1 MQILGSLAVAS
12 TDLSLRAGGDYSV
25 ITVGKILERGYSTV
39 TVSILGGA
47 PVQVPAASGDWKTVQ
62 AAHIL
67 VNPLTGRP
75 VYALAPAPQ
84 TYPDTLEAPAELPAT
99 ATYQQVLITPDWAN
113 THSQRGWSSDA
124 ACPCIWQGKNELH
137 PNLVTGYID
146 YGQKIQALGQI
157 NLHAATLRIASRHP
171 TPWTINLHAA
181 TATRTTPPAPTGAPI
196 TATIPPVGTTH
207 IDITALAPQ
216 LLDGH
221 GLALTGTDYGEASAR
236 GESLTLLL
244 DYELTY

>member
-1 MQILGSLAVAS
+1 MSILGSMAVAS
-12 TDLSLRAGGDYSV
+12 TDLALRAGGDHSV
-25 ITVGKILERGYSTV
+25 LTVGKILERGYSTV

-75 VYALAPAPQ
+75 VYALAPASA
-84 TYPDTLEAPAELPAT
+84 TYPDTLEPPAELPTT

-113 THSQRGWSSDA
+113 TYSSRGWSADS
-124 ACPCIWQGKNELH
+124 ACPCIWQGKNDLH
-137 PNLVTGYID
+137 PQQATGYID

-157 NLHAATLRIASRHP
+157 AVTSATLRITSRHLA
-171 TPWTINLHAA
+171 PWTINLQAA
-181 TATRTTPPAPTGAPI
+181 TATRTTPPSPTGATI

-207 IDITALAPQ
+207 IDITTLAPQ

>member
-1 MQILGSLAVAS
+1 MPILESMAVTS
-12 TDLSLRAGGDYSV
+12 TDLPLRAGGDYSV

-47 PVQVPAASGDWKTVQ
+47 PVQAPAASGDWKTVQ

-67 VNPLTGRP
+67 VNPITGRP

-84 TYPDTLEAPAELPAT
+84 TYPDTLEAPANLPTT
-99 ATYQQVLITPDWAN
+99 ATYTQVLITPDWAN
-113 THSQRGWSSDA
+113 TYTPRGWNSDV
-124 ACPCIWQGKNELH
+124 ACPCIWQGKNDLH
-137 PNLVTGYID
+137 PNQATGYID

-157 NLHAATLRIASRHP
+157 NIAAATLRIVSRHP
-171 TPWTINLHAA
+171 APWTINLQAA
-181 TATRTTPPAPTGAPI
+181 TATRTTPPASTGTTI
-196 TATIPPVGTTH
+196 STTIPPAGVTH
-207 IDITALAPQ
+207 IDITPLAPQ

-221 GLALTGTDYGEASAR
+221 SLALTGTDYGEAGTR

>member
-1 MQILGSLAVAS
+1 MPILDSLAVAS
-12 TDLSLRAGGDYSV
+12 TDLPLRAGGDYSV

-84 TYPDTLEAPAELPAT
+84 TYPDTLEAPTELPAT
-99 ATYQQVLITPDWAN
+99 ATYSQVLITPDWAN
-113 THSQRGWSSDA
+113 TYTQSGWSSDA
-124 ACPCIWQGKNELH
+124 ACPCIWQGKNDLH
-137 PNLVTGYID
+137 PHQTTGYID

-157 NLHAATLRIASRHP
+157 NITSAILRLASRHP
-171 TPWTINLHAA
+171 TPWTINLQAA
-181 TATRTTPPAPTGAPI
+181 TATRTTPPSPTGAPI
-196 TATIPPVGTTH
+196 TATIPPAGVTH
-207 IDITALAPQ
+207 IDVTSLAPQ

-221 GLALTGTDYGEASAR
+221 GLALTGTGYGEASAR
-236 GESLTLLL
+236 GESLTLRL

>member
-1 MQILGSLAVAS
+1 MPILDSLAVAS
-12 TDLSLRAGGDYSV
+12 TDLPLRAGGDYSV

-75 VYALAPAPQ
+75 VYALAPAPA
-84 TYPDTLEAPAELPAT
+84 TYPDTLDTPAELPAT
-99 ATYQQVLITPDWAN
+99 ATYSQVLITPDWAN
-113 THSQRGWSSDA
+113 TYSQSGWSRDA

-137 PNLVTGYID
+137 PRQATGYID

-157 NLHAATLRIASRHP
+157 TITAATLRIVSRHP
-171 TPWTINLHAA
+171 VPWTINLQAA
-181 TATRTTPPAPTGAPI
+181 AATRTTPPSPTGTAI
-196 TATIPPVGTTH
+196 AATIPPVGVTH
-207 IDITALAPQ
+207 VDISTLAPY

>member
-1 MQILGSLAVAS
+1 MQILGLQTAAS
-12 TDLSLRAGGDYSV
+12 TDLPLRAGGDYSV

-47 PVQVPAASGDWKTVQ
+47 PVQIPAASGDWKTVQ

-75 VYALAPAPQ
+75 VYALAPAPA
-84 TYPDTLEAPAELPAT
+84 TYPGTLEPPASLPTT
-99 ATYQQVLITPDWAN
+99 ATYQQVLIAPDWAN
-113 THSQRGWSSDA
+113 TYTQSGWSRDA
-124 ACPCIWQGKNELH
+124 ACPCIWQGKNGLH
-137 PNLVTGYID
+137 PHQATGYVD

-157 NLHAATLRIASRHP
+157 AIAAATLRIASRHP
-171 TPWTINLHAA
+171 APWTINLQAA
-181 TATRTTPPAPTGAPI
+181 TASRATPPSPTGAPI
-196 TATIPPVGTTH
+196 AATIPPAGVTH
-207 IDITALAPQ
+207 IDVTSLAPQ

>member
-1 MQILGSLAVAS
+1 MPILDSLAVAS
-12 TDLSLRAGGDYSV
+12 TDLTLRAGGDCSV

-67 VNPLTGRP
+67 VNPITGRP

-84 TYPDTLEAPAELPAT
+84 TYPDTLEAPAELPT
-99 ATYQQVLITPDWAN
+99 TTTYQQVLITPDWAN
-113 THSQRGWSSDA
+113 TYTPRGWSSDA
-124 ACPCIWQGKNELH
+124 ACSCIWQGKNDLH
-137 PNLVTGYID
+137 PNQATAYID

-157 NLHAATLRIASRHP
+157 NLQ
-171 TPWTINLHAA
+171 AA
-181 TATRTTPPAPTGAPI
+181 TATRTTPPAPTGTPI
-196 TATIPPVGTTH
+196 TATIPPIGTTH
-207 IDITALAPQ
+207 IDITPLTPQ

-221 GLALTGTDYGEASAR
+221 GLALTGTDYGKASAR

>member
-1 MQILGSLAVAS
+1 MPILESMAVTS
-12 TDLSLRAGGDYSV
+12 TDLPLRAGGDYSV

-67 VNPLTGRP
+67 VNPITGRP

-84 TYPDTLEAPAELPAT
+84 TYPDTLEAPANLPTT
-99 ATYQQVLITPDWAN
+99 ATYTQVLITPDWAN
-113 THSQRGWSSDA
+113 TYTPRGWNSDA
-124 ACPCIWQGKNELH
+124 ACPCIWQGKNDLH
-137 PNLVTGYID
+137 PNQATGYID

-157 NLHAATLRIASRHP
+157 NIAAATLRIVSRHP
-171 TPWTINLHAA
+171 APWTINLQAA
-181 TATRTTPPAPTGAPI
+181 TATRTTPPASTGTTI
-196 TATIPPVGTTH
+196 STTIPPAGVTH
-207 IDITALAPQ
+207 IDITPLAPQ

-221 GLALTGTDYGEASAR
+221 SLALTGTDYGEAGTR

>member
-1 MQILGSLAVAS
+1 MSILESMEVAS
-12 TDLSLRAGGDYSV
+12 TDLPLRAGGDYSV

-75 VYALAPAPQ
+75 VYALAPAPA
-84 TYPDTLEAPAELPAT
+84 TYPETLEPPAELPTT

-113 THSQRGWSSDA
+113 TYTQSGWSIDA
-124 ACPCIWQGKNELH
+124 ACPCIWQGKNDLH
-137 PNLVTGYID
+137 PHQATGYID

-157 NLHAATLRIASRHP
+157 TTTSAALRITSRHP
-171 TPWTINLHAA
+171 APWTINLQAA
-181 TATRTTPPAPTGAPI
+181 TATRTTPPAPTGTTI
-196 TATIPPVGTTH
+196 TATIPPVGVTH
-207 IDITALAPQ
+207 IDITTLAPQ
-216 LLDGH
+216 LLDGY

>member
-1 MQILGSLAVAS
+1 MQILDSLAVAS
-12 TDLSLRAGGDYSV
+12 TDLPLRAGGDHSV

-75 VYALAPAPQ
+75 VYALAPALA
-84 TYPDTLEAPAELPAT
+84 TYPDTLEPPADLPT
-99 ATYQQVLITPDWAN
+99 TTTYQQVLITPDWAN
-113 THSQRGWSSDA
+113 TYTQSGWSSDT
-124 ACPCIWQGKNELH
+124 ACPCIWQGKNDLH
-137 PNLVTGYID
+137 PNQSTAYID
-146 YGQKIQALGQI
+146 YGQKIQALGKI
-157 NLHAATLRIASRHP
+157 AIATAALRLASHHP
-171 TPWTINLHAA
+171 APWTISLQAA
-181 TATRTTPPAPTGAPI
+181 TATRTTPPSATGTTI
-196 TATIPPVGTTH
+196 TATIPPVGVTH
-207 IDITALAPQ
+207 VDITPLAPA

-236 GESLTLLL
+236 GESLTLLV

>member
-1 MQILGSLAVAS
+1 MPILESMAVTS
-12 TDLSLRAGGDYSV
+12 TDLPLRAGGDYSV

-67 VNPLTGRP
+67 VNPITGRP
-75 VYALAPAPQ
+75 VYALAPAPA
-84 TYPDTLEAPAELPAT
+84 TYPDTLDTPTELPTT
-99 ATYQQVLITPDWAN
+99 ATYSQVLITPDWAN
-113 THSQRGWSSDA
+113 TYRQGGWSSDT
-124 ACPCIWQGKNELH
+124 ACPCIWQGKNDLY
-137 PNLVTGYID
+137 PRQATAYID

-157 NLHAATLRIASRHP
+157 NVATATLRIASRHP
-171 TPWTINLHAA
+171 APWTINLQVA
-181 TATRTTPPAPTGAPI
+181 TASRTAPPSPTGAPI
-196 TATIPPVGTTH
+196 AATIPPAGVTH
-207 IDITALAPQ
+207 IDITPLAPQ

-221 GLALTGTDYGEASAR
+221 GLALTGTDYGEAGAR

>member
-1 MQILGSLAVAS
+1 MPILDSLAVAS

-67 VNPLTGRP
+67 VNPITGRP

-84 TYPDTLEAPAELPAT
+84 TYPETLEAPAELPST

-113 THSQRGWSSDA
+113 TYTLHGWSSDA

-137 PNLVTGYID
+137 PNQVTGYID

-157 NLHAATLRIASRHP
+157 NLQAATLRITSRHP
-171 TPWTINLHAA
+171 TPGTINQNAA
-181 TATRTTPPAPTGAPI
+181 TAPRTTSPAPTGTPLA
-196 TATIPPVGTTH
+196 ATLPPVRTTH
-207 IDITALAPQ
+207 IDRTALAPH
-216 LLDGH
+216 LLSGH
-221 GLALTGTDYGEASAR
+221 GIALTGTDYGEASAR